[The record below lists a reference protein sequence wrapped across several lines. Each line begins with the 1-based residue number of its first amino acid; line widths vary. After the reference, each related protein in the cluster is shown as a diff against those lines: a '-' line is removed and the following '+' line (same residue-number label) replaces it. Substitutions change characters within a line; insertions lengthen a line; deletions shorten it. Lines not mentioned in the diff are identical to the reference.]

1 MSNQTLERQTVER
14 HTQLATHLRYVAANS
29 PYYQDLWR
37 NAFSRVDTPL
47 TALPVTDLDTYWAA
61 NTPTDNRVLTAP
73 HMDGPVFK
81 SGGTTGNPK
90 FSFYSNDDWRH
101 MCETFGAA
109 MRRGGLRAGER
120 VANLFYGGQLYAS
133 FLFIGRAIE
142 QAGCGVQFPL
152 SGSAPAEEV
161 IKTIQQFRIETL
173 ACLPTTML
181 ALLPEIE
188 AAEPGS
194 IPLRRVL
201 YGGEAIFD
209 DQIEALHRV
218 LPHCAVQSV
227 GIAGVDYGE
236 LGWSEPGTEQGVH
249 RMFDDSTVLE
259 LLDERGEPIDEPDVA
274 GELVITNFK
283 RRLMPVV
290 RYPVGDRGI
299 WVDTP
304 GTPARRFRVL
314 GRSNNCARIGPVS
327 LYAEDVHAVL
337 RKVPYHGFIN
347 FQMVVEHSEHRDRCT
362 LRIAV
367 ARPQAVP
374 DTVKS
379 AIVTALHAERPLIA
393 DVTAQNVIH
402 PLAIEWVTPQQLI
415 VNERTGKTLHVIDR
429 RLELNA

>member
-142 QAGCGVQFPL
+142 QAGCGIQYPL
-152 SGSAPAEEV
+152 SGSAPAADV
-161 IKTIQQFRIETL
+161 IKTLQQFRVDTL
-173 ACLPTTML
+173 AGVPTSML
-181 ALLPEIE
+181 ALLPEL
-188 AAEPGS
+188 ARAQAGS
-194 IPLRRVL
+194 IRLRRFL
-201 YGGEAIFD
+201 YGGEAMFL
-209 DQIEALHRV
+209 DQIDALRHV
-218 LPHCAVQSV
+218 LPDCQVQSV

-236 LGWSEPGTEQGVH
+236 LGWSEAGTELGVH
-249 RMFDDSTVLE
+249 RVYDDSTVLE
-259 LLDERGEPIDEPDVA
+259 ILDEQGHPLEQPGVA
-274 GELVITNFK
+274 GELILSNFR
-283 RRLMPVV
+283 RRLMPVI
-290 RYPVGDRGI
+290 RYPVGDRGAWI
-299 WVDTP
+299 DPP

-314 GRSNNCARIGPVS
+314 GRSNNCARIGPV
-327 LYAEDVHAVL
+327 
-337 RKVPYHGFIN
+337 
-347 FQMVVEHSEHRDRCT
+347 
-362 LRIAV
+362 
-367 ARPQAVP
+367 
-374 DTVKS
+374 
-379 AIVTALHAERPLIA
+379 
-393 DVTAQNVIH
+393 
-402 PLAIEWVTPQQLI
+402 
-415 VNERTGKTLHVIDR
+415 
-429 RLELNA
+429 